1 MYPFYIDSTYLLVLI
16 GIAIVAFAQWRVKS
30 TFSKY
35 SEFQTRHNITGRQA
49 AEVILQENNIYDVKI
64 EQVRGQL
71 TDHYDPGE
79 KVLRLSEAT
88 FNDTSVAAVA
98 VAAHECG
105 HAVQDATDYG
115 FLKLRSALVPVTQ
128 FGSSIGMPLI
138 LAGFLFGL
146 TGLINIGIIAL
157 GLALVF
163 QVVTLPVEFNAIK
176 RAIQSLQNH
185 NVFMEDEIPAAKEVL
200 NAAAFTYLA
209 ATLSTALQILRLILL
224 SRRRR

>member
-1 MYPFYIDSTYLLVLI
+1 MYPFFFDSTYVLILI
-16 GIAIVAFAQWRVKS
+16 GIAIVMFAQWRVKS

-35 SEFQTRHNITGRQA
+35 SEFQTHHNITGRQA
-49 AEVILQENNIYDVKI
+49 AEVILQENNIHDVQI

-71 TDHYDPGE
+71 TDHYDPRE
-79 KVLRLSEAT
+79 KVLRLSEST
-88 FNDTSVAAVA
+88 YNDTSVAAVA

-115 FLKLRSALVPVTQ
+115 FLKLRTALVPVTQ

-146 TGLINIGIIAL
+146 AGLINIGIIAL
-157 GLALVF
+157 SLALLF
-163 QVVTLPVEFNAIK
+163 QIVTLPVEFNASK
-176 RAIQSLQNH
+176 RAIQSLQAH
-185 NVFMEDEIPAAKEVL
+185 DVFMEEEIPAAKKVL